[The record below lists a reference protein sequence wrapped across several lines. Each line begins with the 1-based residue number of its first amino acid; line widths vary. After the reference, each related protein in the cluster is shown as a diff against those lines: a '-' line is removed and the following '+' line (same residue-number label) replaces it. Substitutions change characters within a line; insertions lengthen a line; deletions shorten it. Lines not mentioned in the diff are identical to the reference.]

1 MVNDN
6 INIENF
12 ALLEWCQNPVIIDPN
27 GVIVE
32 ILSKASSKLVTV
44 TSFLSDGL
52 FNQLE
57 NTLRFGGVI
66 IIQDCEYYDPLLDT
80 VLRKEIHRNGGRMM
94 IRLGDQIIDYS
105 SEFKLILASKESAG
119 FASIGSIKS
128 VNYQLHSYKW
138 QS

>member
-1 MVNDN
+1 MVSKSCYNRSKWCDCGN
-6 INIENF
+6 FIE
-12 ALLEWCQNPVIIDPN
+12 
-27 GVIVE
+27 GVV
-32 ILSKASSKLVTV
+32 KLVTV

-105 SEFKLILASKESAG
+105 SDFKVDIGFKRIWVG